1 MGTRMQDRCSF
12 HGLWISGLD
21 FSVIVIWIGHISY
34 GSSVVNDPER
44 NIGSKLHKG
53 KEASVCDWFTGPARL
68 LPPRR
73 LLLLTETRSSG
84 GFHHGWLLYSLAS
97 KNSPELVLDGLSIAR
112 CIDQVVDLVSLSSAM
127 IGDMITGNGFSSLD
141 RRLLES
147 SIRLLQVSSY
157 LLKGSKFSPRGDV
170 DRGYAQ

>member
-1 MGTRMQDRCSF
+1 MGTRMQDRWSF
-12 HGLWISGLD
+12 HGLWSRFCCNCHLNRTH
-21 FSVIVIWIGHISY
+21 FLWKSY
-34 GSSVVNDPER
+34 NKWSWKKL
-44 NIGSKLHKG
+44 IGSKLHKG
-53 KEASVCDWFTGPARL
+53 KEASVSDLFTGPALL

-73 LLLLTETRSSG
+73 LLLLAETRSSG

-97 KNSPELVLDGLSIAR
+97 KNSPELVLDVLSIAR
-112 CIDQVVDLVSLSSAM
+112 CIDQVVELVSLSSAM

-157 LLKGSKFSPRGDV
+157 LFKGSKFSPRGDV
-170 DRGYAQ
+170 DRSYAQ